1 MRPDL
6 TAGGSR
12 RGGGA
17 ERRTPIRRIGLMDNR
32 NCGHSRVPSLHLSF
46 RWRRAGCGLVALLE
60 LPPFLRGLIVLPV
73 NQVRVDFL
81 GGPDPAVAR
90 AADTFAPPPSGGTC
104 VQFVCR

>member
-1 MRPDL
+1 MQPGPP
-6 TAGGSR
+6 AGDSR
-12 RGGGA
+12 RSA
-17 ERRTPIRRIGLMDNR
+17 SAQRRTQIRKIGLVGNR